1 MLKLNKMCNT
11 EQAMNL
17 TEQYIAESDEDEG
30 RGEENSELL
39 INYDNIDI
47 LEKQTILEKIV
58 E

>member
-1 MLKLNKMCNT
+1 MQYRTGNETIQKV
-11 EQAMNL
+11 

-39 INYDNIDI
+39 MNYDNIDI